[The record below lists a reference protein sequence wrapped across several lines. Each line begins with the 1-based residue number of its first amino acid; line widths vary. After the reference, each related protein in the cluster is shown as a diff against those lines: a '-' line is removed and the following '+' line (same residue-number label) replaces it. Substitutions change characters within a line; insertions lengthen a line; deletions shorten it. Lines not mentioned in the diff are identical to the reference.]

1 MGIDESWGGP
11 WRDLECA
18 LLTYDHWSA
27 AVEDKEKRREL
38 EKKGK
43 KIKCVGQIY
52 DFPASILNYVN
63 Q

>member
-1 MGIDESWGGP
+1 MMNLGAVLGET
-11 WRDLECA
+11 
-18 LLTYDHWSA
+18 LLPYGHCSA

-43 KIKCVGQIY
+43 KMKCVGQIY
-52 DFPASILNYVN
+52 DFPASVLNNVN